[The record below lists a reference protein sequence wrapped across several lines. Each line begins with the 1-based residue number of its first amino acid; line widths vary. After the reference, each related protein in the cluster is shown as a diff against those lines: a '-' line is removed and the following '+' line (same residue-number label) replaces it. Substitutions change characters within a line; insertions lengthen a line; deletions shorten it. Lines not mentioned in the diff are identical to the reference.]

1 MGYKV
6 GWFVLRFSSGFD
18 KLSHRI
24 NGGMANV
31 GKNVGMALSHADV
44 KSANLT
50 GINIPVDTPFKA
62 IYSAQ
67 TANEDHVLITPGAVA
82 FIRAKL
88 LSSTCN

>member
-6 GWFVLRFSSGFD
+6 GWFVLRFLGV
-18 KLSHRI
+18 
-24 NGGMANV
+24 ANV
-31 GKNVGMALSHADV
+31 GKQFHWGLNLADV

-50 GINIPVDTPFKA
+50 GVNIPAETPFKD

-67 TANEDHVLITPGAVA
+67 TTNEDHVLITPGAVT
-82 FIRAKL
+82 FIKAKL